1 MASRTRK
8 WHQWWLDRSVLT
20 KGLTVVAIPLIALI
34 GVTSASGALQRNESQ
49 ERDVATSYV
58 NLSSSGAVGTFL
70 GIGRT

>member
-58 NLSSSGAVGTFL
+58 NLSSSGAVV
-70 GIGRT
+70 